1 MFTCTLIR
9 QCGTNNRQVI
19 GLCSTGSEYNFLV
32 LTTQGFCYGSG
43 CLFDIFLPLP
53 RLSYA
58 WKTDFQNPPSVL
70 LPFYF
75 LQPPN
80 ISVVAEL
87 SRYASIV
94 SILPPFFLP
103 VPASAWTWYR
113 SLPYPYAEFFFQGK
127 VPLHPAAKVQSL
139 PQKNHLPDR

>member
-43 CLFDIFLPLP
+43 CLFICMEDGFPKSTVSASTILFFAASEHL
-53 RLSYA
+53 
-58 WKTDFQNPPSVL
+58 
-70 LPFYF
+70 
-75 LQPPN
+75 
-80 ISVVAEL
+80 VVAEL

-113 SLPYPYAEFFFQGK
+113 LLPYPYAEFFFQGK
-127 VPLHPAAKVQSL
+127 VPLHPVAKVQSL